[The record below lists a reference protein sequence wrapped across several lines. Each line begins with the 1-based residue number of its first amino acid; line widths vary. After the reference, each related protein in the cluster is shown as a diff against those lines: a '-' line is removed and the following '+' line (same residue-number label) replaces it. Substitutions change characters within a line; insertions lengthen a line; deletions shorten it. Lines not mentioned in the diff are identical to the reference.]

1 MKTRGAGCA
10 QLRSIESTARE
21 RGGGAL
27 AFPLDG
33 IIHKPFPRL

>member
-1 MKTRGAGCA
+1 MKTRGVGYAR
-10 QLRSIESTARE
+10 LRSIESTARE

-33 IIHKPFPRL
+33 IIHEP